1 MNWLKQNGYECA
13 ELTVDDFRAAVSWG
27 SPHASPRELVRI
39 AQQASR
45 ATGVKICGGLYHI
58 SDGTFDPG
66 LPQQL
71 DFEMPGTLPFFLC
84 HVGQHPAPSA
94 ELLFSPVGFWQ
105 KIEEKMPLEAEIG
118 SEYITFQ
125 ICLPERHMNTGGAYR
140 NDEQYLDLCAQRIAR
155 LQVRI
160 IRKSPKGHLLL
171 TSRTCHVPTSPP
183 DGCHAY
189 NRRFASGTD

>member
-71 DFEMPGTLPFFLC
+71 DFEMPGTPPPSPASRQPASRSRCVRSAAFLSC
-84 HVGQHPAPSA
+84 RVLA
-94 ELLFSPVGFWQ
+94 E
-105 KIEEKMPLEAEIG
+105 
-118 SEYITFQ
+118 
-125 ICLPERHMNTGGAYR
+125 
-140 NDEQYLDLCAQRIAR
+140 D
-155 LQVRI
+155 
-160 IRKSPKGHLLL
+160 
-171 TSRTCHVPTSPP
+171 
-183 DGCHAY
+183 
-189 NRRFASGTD
+189 

>member
-71 DFEMPGTLPFFLC
+71 DFEMPGTP
-84 HVGQHPAPSA
+84 PSPCVTLA
-94 ELLFSPVGFWQ
+94 S
-105 KIEEKMPLEAEIG
+105 
-118 SEYITFQ
+118 
-125 ICLPERHMNTGGAYR
+125 
-140 NDEQYLDLCAQRIAR
+140 
-155 LQVRI
+155 VR
-160 IRKSPKGHLLL
+160 
-171 TSRTCHVPTSPP
+171 SRCV
-183 DGCHAY
+183 
-189 NRRFASGTD
+189 R